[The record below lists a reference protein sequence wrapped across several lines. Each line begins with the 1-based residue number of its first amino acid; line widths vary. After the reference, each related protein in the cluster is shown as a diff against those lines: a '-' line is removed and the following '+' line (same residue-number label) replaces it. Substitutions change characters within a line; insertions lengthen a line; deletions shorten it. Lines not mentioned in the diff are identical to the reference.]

1 MFQTSFTTQ
10 RITLNPG
17 LESYLHCVSKRQT
30 SAEKFT
36 EGSKRQEERQVWREG
51 KRSVFILILLN
62 EKAVKSSAIEGA
74 KNERHWHGIFLSN
87 TLFDRFFF
95 FFSFSFWLI
104 VLLLS

>member
-10 RITLNPG
+10 RITLTPG

-36 EGSKRQEERQVWREG
+36 EGSKRQEEREVWREG

-74 KNERHWHGIFLSN
+74 TNERPWHGSFLSN
-87 TLFDRFFF
+87 ILFDRLSSFFF
-95 FFSFSFWLI
+95 FFLVNCSAS
-104 VLLLS
+104 

>member
-10 RITLNPG
+10 RITLTPG

-74 KNERHWHGIFLSN
+74 TNEMKGPGMVVS
-87 TLFDRFFF
+87 
-95 FFSFSFWLI
+95 
-104 VLLLS
+104 